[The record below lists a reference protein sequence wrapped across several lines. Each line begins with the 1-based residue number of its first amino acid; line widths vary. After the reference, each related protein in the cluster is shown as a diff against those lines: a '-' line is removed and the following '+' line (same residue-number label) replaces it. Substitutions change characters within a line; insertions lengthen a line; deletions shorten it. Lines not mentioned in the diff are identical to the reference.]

1 MFGLVSFKLWE
12 GLARLYDT
20 KCVHSDSY
28 VKTVTIP
35 PFQGSDAGINRSEED
50 CTGSGTPGE
59 LSLLQSMEQSHLQDK
74 LVDLQNKKQHM
85 DQLLTELQ
93 ALRSDKYAQIQ
104 NNRHIGE

>member
-1 MFGLVSFKLWE
+1 MTPNVFTQTL
-12 GLARLYDT
+12 
-20 KCVHSDSY
+20 Y
-28 VKTVTIP
+28 VKTFTIP

-104 NNRHIGE
+104 NNRHIGELIRYRIIGRGVS